1 MAGRLL
7 ESKWGVKSP
16 ATCGG
21 RLRLAVWPRFG
32 KTRSEFEESF
42 HGHVQTIVP
51 LKHQSFFQSV
61 SHTGRVILLVGL
73 QCARVAAAPASAPP
87 VSFVNDVIPVLT
99 KAGCNSGACHAKA
112 GQGQNGFQLSLLGF
126 EPQEDYEHLVKE
138 SHGRRVFAASPDQS
152 LLLMKAV
159 NRVAHG
165 GGQRLAEGSE
175 PYRLLRTWLQQGMI
189 FDRDTAPKLV
199 SLDVQ
204 PPRKTIKVKGEQQLK
219 VTARYSDGRTRDVTQ
234 IALYEANDRAMA
246 DASETGRVKIYD
258 IPGNVAVM
266 VRYQG
271 LAAVCNV
278 SIPLGAPVKNLPPSK
293 NFIDELVFA
302 NLKLIGVPPSPVCDD
317 ATFIRRVSLDIA
329 GRLPTVAEA
338 EAFLASSEPTK
349 RDKLVD
355 ALLTS
360 PDYADYFANKWTAL
374 LKNKRDGV
382 NDITANFAFH
392 SWVRDSLLANKPYDQ
407 LVRQLLAATG
417 TIEGNPPVAWYKRV
431 KQPTEQL
438 EDVAQLFLGVRMQ
451 CAQCHHHP
459 FERWSQ
465 HDYYSMSAFFS
476 QIGRKPTATAG
487 EDVIFHK
494 RGVAQAE
501 NKKTKLPVKPAGLG
515 EPTLDIP
522 PDEDPRLRLADWMG
536 NKNNPFFAKSLVNR
550 YWKHFFKRGLIE
562 PEDDIR
568 ETNPASNPELLDALA
583 KHFVE
588 SGFDLKAVVR
598 VITQSSTYQLSAT
611 PNQHN
616 GVDRQNYSHFYP
628 RRMQAEVLLDSIDQF
643 TGAKTD
649 FADLPAGTRAI
660 ALPDNSYNR
669 GSAFLKVF
677 GRPEGA
683 SVCECE
689 RASSAS
695 LAQSLH
701 LMNASDVKGKLS
713 TSGGRAERLAKAD
726 KPEPAKIRELYL
738 AAFAR
743 EPQSHEQAVAEE
755 YLARPREDTAG
766 KPVPPEQAKRL
777 AYEDLLWALI
787 NTKEFLYNH

>member
-1 MAGRLL
+1 VALAQIAFDRFRLFFH
-7 ESKWGVKSP
+7 
-16 ATCGG
+16 
-21 RLRLAVWPRFG
+21 RL
-32 KTRSEFEESF
+32 
-42 HGHVQTIVP
+42 
-51 LKHQSFFQSV
+51 
-61 SHTGRVILLVGL
+61 ILLGVLAPGTAL
-73 QCARVAAAPASAPP
+73 LAAEAARP
-87 VSFVNDVIPVLT
+87 VSFINDVVPVFT
-99 KAGCNSGACHAKA
+99 KASCNSGACHAKA

-138 SHGRRVFAASPDQS
+138 GRGRRLSAPAPEQS
-152 LLLMKAV
+152 LLLLKATSAV
-159 NRVAHG
+159 PHG
-165 GGQRLAEGSE
+165 GGRRLDPESPG
-175 PYRLLRTWLQQGMI
+175 YRLIRDWIAQGMNY
-189 FDRDTAPKLV
+189 DQPADPKLV
-199 SLDVQ
+199 SISVQ
-204 PPRKTIKVKGEQQLK
+204 PARGTLKRKGEQQLK
-219 VTARYSDGRTRDVTQ
+219 VMARFSDGRVKDITKL
-234 IALYEANDRAMA
+234 ALYEANDRSMA
-246 DASETGRVKIYD
+246 ETDENGRVRILD

-266 VRYQG
+266 VRFQDKT
-271 LAAVCNV
+271 AVFNASV
-278 SIPLGAPVKNLPPSK
+278 PLGAPVKHLPPTK
-293 NFIDELVFA
+293 NFIDQLVFA
-302 NLKLIGVPPSPVCDD
+302 NLKQISVPPSPVCDD
-317 ATFIRRVSLDIA
+317 TTFLRRVSLDIA

-338 EAFLASSEPTK
+338 EAFLASTDPAK

-355 ALLTS
+355 ALLAS
-360 PDYADYFANKWTAL
+360 PDYADFFANKWTAL
-374 LKNKRDGV
+374 LKNKRDAA

-417 TIEGNPPVAWYKRV
+417 TIADNPPVAWYKRV

-494 RGVAQAE
+494 RGVAQTE

-515 EPTLDIP
+515 DPALDIP

-536 NKNNPFFAKSLVNR
+536 NKANPFFAKSLVNR

-568 ETNPASNPELLDALA
+568 DTNPPSNPELLDALA

-616 GVDRQNYSHFYP
+616 GVDRQNFSHFYP

-701 LMNASDVKGKLS
+701 LMNAGDVKAKLT

-726 KPEPAKIRELYL
+726 KPEAQKIRELYL

-755 YLARPREDTAG
+755 YLARPREDAAG
-766 KPVPPEQAKRL
+766 KPLPPEQSRRI

>member
-1 MAGRLL
+1 MALAQIAFDRFRLFFH
-7 ESKWGVKSP
+7 
-16 ATCGG
+16 
-21 RLRLAVWPRFG
+21 RL
-32 KTRSEFEESF
+32 
-42 HGHVQTIVP
+42 
-51 LKHQSFFQSV
+51 
-61 SHTGRVILLVGL
+61 ILLGVLAPGTAL
-73 QCARVAAAPASAPP
+73 LAAEAARP
-87 VSFVNDVIPVLT
+87 VSFINDVVPVFT
-99 KAGCNSGACHAKA
+99 KASCNSGACHAKA

-138 SHGRRVFAASPDQS
+138 GRGRRLSAPAPEQS
-152 LLLMKAV
+152 LLLLKATSAV
-159 NRVAHG
+159 PHG
-165 GGQRLAEGSE
+165 GGRRLDPESPG
-175 PYRLLRTWLQQGMI
+175 YRLIRDWIAQGMNY
-189 FDRDTAPKLV
+189 DQPADPKLV
-199 SLDVQ
+199 SISVQ
-204 PPRKTIKVKGEQQLK
+204 PARGTLKRKGEQQLK
-219 VTARYSDGRTRDVTQ
+219 VMARFSDGRVKDITKL
-234 IALYEANDRAMA
+234 ALYEANDRSMA
-246 DASETGRVKIYD
+246 ETDENGRVRILD

-266 VRYQG
+266 VRFQDKT
-271 LAAVCNV
+271 AVFNASV
-278 SIPLGAPVKNLPPSK
+278 PLGAPVKHLPPTK
-293 NFIDELVFA
+293 NFIDQLVFA
-302 NLKLIGVPPSPVCDD
+302 NLKQISVPPSPVCDD
-317 ATFIRRVSLDIA
+317 TTFLRRVSLDIA

-338 EAFLASSEPTK
+338 EAFLASTDPAK

-355 ALLTS
+355 ALLAS
-360 PDYADYFANKWTAL
+360 PDYADFFANKWTAL
-374 LKNKRDGV
+374 LKNKRDAA

-417 TIEGNPPVAWYKRV
+417 TIADNPPVAWYKRV

-494 RGVAQAE
+494 RGMAQTE

-515 EPTLDIP
+515 DPALDIP

-536 NKNNPFFAKSLVNR
+536 NKANPFFAKSLVNR

-568 ETNPASNPELLDALA
+568 DTNPPSNPELLDALA

-616 GVDRQNYSHFYP
+616 GVDRQNFSHFYP

-701 LMNASDVKGKLS
+701 LMNAGDVKAKLT

-726 KPEPAKIRELYL
+726 KPEAQKIRELYL

-755 YLARPREDTAG
+755 YLARPREDAAG
-766 KPVPPEQAKRL
+766 KPLPPEQSRRI

>member
-1 MAGRLL
+1 MALAQIAFDRFRLFFH
-7 ESKWGVKSP
+7 
-16 ATCGG
+16 
-21 RLRLAVWPRFG
+21 RL
-32 KTRSEFEESF
+32 
-42 HGHVQTIVP
+42 
-51 LKHQSFFQSV
+51 
-61 SHTGRVILLVGL
+61 ILLGVLAPGTAL
-73 QCARVAAAPASAPP
+73 LAAEAARP
-87 VSFVNDVIPVLT
+87 VSFINDVVPVFT
-99 KAGCNSGACHAKA
+99 KASCNSGACHAKA

-138 SHGRRVFAASPDQS
+138 GRGRRLSAPAPEQS
-152 LLLMKAV
+152 LLLLKATSAV
-159 NRVAHG
+159 PHG
-165 GGQRLAEGSE
+165 GGRRLDPESPG
-175 PYRLLRTWLQQGMI
+175 YRLIRDWIAQGMNY
-189 FDRDTAPKLV
+189 DQPADPKLV
-199 SLDVQ
+199 SISVQ
-204 PPRKTIKVKGEQQLK
+204 PARGTLKRKGEQQLK
-219 VTARYSDGRTRDVTQ
+219 VMARFSDGRVKDITKL
-234 IALYEANDRAMA
+234 ALYEANDRSMA
-246 DASETGRVKIYD
+246 ETDENGRVRILD

-266 VRYQG
+266 VRFQDKT
-271 LAAVCNV
+271 AVFNASV
-278 SIPLGAPVKNLPPSK
+278 PLGAPVKHLPPTK
-293 NFIDELVFA
+293 NFIDQLVFA
-302 NLKLIGVPPSPVCDD
+302 NLKQISVPPSPVCDD
-317 ATFIRRVSLDIA
+317 TTFLRRVSLDIA

-338 EAFLASSEPTK
+338 EAFLASTDPAK

-355 ALLTS
+355 ALLAS
-360 PDYADYFANKWTAL
+360 PDYADFFANKWTAL
-374 LKNKRDGV
+374 LKNKRDAA

-417 TIEGNPPVAWYKRV
+417 TIADNPPVAWYKRV

-494 RGVAQAE
+494 RGVAQTE

-515 EPTLDIP
+515 DPALDIP

-536 NKNNPFFAKSLVNR
+536 NKANPFFAKSLVNR

-568 ETNPASNPELLDALA
+568 DTNPPSNPELLDALA

-616 GVDRQNYSHFYP
+616 GVDRQNFSHFYP
-628 RRMQAEVLLDSIDQF
+628 RRMQAEVLLDSVDQF

-701 LMNASDVKGKLS
+701 LMNAGDVKAKLT

-726 KPEPAKIRELYL
+726 KPEAQKIRELYL

-755 YLARPREDTAG
+755 YLARPREDAAG
-766 KPVPPEQAKRL
+766 KPLPPEQSRRI